1 MTGLQLYMVFVEQPL
16 LACLA
21 LVITSVIVAVKS

>member
-1 MTGLQLYMVFVEQPL
+1 MSPVDLYMVFVEQPL

-21 LVITSVIVAVKS
+21 VVITSVIVAVKS